1 MGAKFYL
8 RFLASP
14 TLTPP
19 SGSAYNVLSSRTGS
33 SNISL
38 TTTTTAGG
46 TSIDV
51 TGNTITN
58 IEQYWFTEPITTAV
72 TVSGTMTVR
81 LRGNESA
88 ATVNASFAVVIER
101 TDNSGS
107 VISTILNDTM
117 PNPAAEIPTVTQ
129 QVSDTYTPTSTTLD
143 VGDRIK
149 VTVQVRNFGT
159 MGAGTV
165 TLTVNA
171 EADGNTSNIE
181 FAEDIVTDQ
190 PVEVGSYEIYGS
202 NGYRR

>member
-1 MGAKFYL
+1 MGTKFYL
-8 RFLASP
+8 RSATSP

-19 SGSAYNVLSSRTGS
+19 SGTLYQSLSDRTGAG
-33 SNISL
+33 NANL
-38 TTTTTAGG
+38 VTTTTAGG

-51 TGNTITN
+51 TNSLGDLV
-58 IEQYWFTEPITTAV
+58 YWFTEPITTAV
-72 TVSGTMTVR
+72 TISGTMTVR
-81 LRGNESA
+81 LRGSESA
-88 ATVNASFAVVIER
+88 ATVNAGWGVIIER

-107 VISTILNDTM
+107 VISTILSNIVPD
-117 PNPAAEIPTVTQ
+117 PAVEINTVTT
-129 QVSDTYTPTSTTLD
+129 VLSDTYTPTSTTLD

-149 VTVQVRNFGT
+149 LTVQVRNVGT

-165 TLTVNA
+165 ALANNA
-171 EADGNTSNIE
+171 QLDSVTSNIE

>member
-1 MGAKFYL
+1 MGTKFYL
-8 RFLASP
+8 RALTP

-19 SGSAYNVLSSRTGS
+19 SGTVYQLLSDRTGA
-33 SNISL
+33 SNANLI
-38 TTTTTAGG
+38 TTTTAGG

-51 TGNTITN
+51 TNSLGD
-58 IEQYWFTEPITTAV
+58 EVYWFTEPITTAV
-72 TVSGTMTVR
+72 TISGTMTVR
-81 LRGNESA
+81 LRGSESA
-88 ATVNASFAVVIER
+88 ATVNASFAVIIER

-107 VISTILNDTM
+107 VISTILNANFPD
-117 PNPAAEIPTVTQ
+117 PAAEIPTVTQ
-129 QVSDTYTPTSTTLD
+129 QVSDTYTPTSTTLA

-149 VTVQVRNFGT
+149 LTVQVRNFGT

-165 TLTVNA
+165 ILTQNA
-171 EADGNTSNIE
+171 QIDSNTSNIE